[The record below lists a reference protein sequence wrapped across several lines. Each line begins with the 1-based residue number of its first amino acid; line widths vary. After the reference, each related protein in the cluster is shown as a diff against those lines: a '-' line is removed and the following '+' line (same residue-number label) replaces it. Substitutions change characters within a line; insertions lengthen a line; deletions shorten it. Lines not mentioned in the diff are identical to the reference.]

1 MTWCRLHIWRHTAAP
16 SVQESHLVPFSPSGV
31 YPLRTPNLAA
41 KLQNNFHA
49 MRKDQINYY
58 HCIILYVTSIGKTIL
73 IICGLSAVIPD
84 KKDLDLFSFDD
95 K

>member
-1 MTWCRLHIWRHTAAP
+1 
-16 SVQESHLVPFSPSGV
+16 
-31 YPLRTPNLAA
+31 
-41 KLQNNFHA
+41 

-58 HCIILYVTSIGKTIL
+58 HCIILYITSIGKTVL